1 MSYIFWYVLG
11 SMRLTSLPIFAQLL
25 TVGKKTQWYVVK
37 CDLLSETTLH
47 PALQPP
53 ESRKF
58 HFARATKNH
67 AQYFYIYIAVQVMV
81 HMLIYIISDCTTSIL
96 HYSKIAS
103 WTGLLLHIYSKNAS
117 EALAI
122 FSSVDSI
129 FFLMNSLRILW
140 TIMFGI
146 NKADSLLEVFET
158 IN

>member
-1 MSYIFWYVLG
+1 MGDRRFRVAQ
-11 SMRLTSLPIFAQLL
+11 TSFSDHPFSAETLL
-25 TVGKKTQWYVVK
+25 CV
-37 CDLLSETTLH
+37 
-47 PALQPP
+47 
-53 ESRKF
+53 
-58 HFARATKNH
+58 
-67 AQYFYIYIAVQVMV
+67 
-81 HMLIYIISDCTTSIL
+81 L

-140 TIMFGI
+140 TIMFEI

>member
-1 MSYIFWYVLG
+1 
-11 SMRLTSLPIFAQLL
+11 
-25 TVGKKTQWYVVK
+25 
-37 CDLLSETTLH
+37 
-47 PALQPP
+47 
-53 ESRKF
+53 
-58 HFARATKNH
+58 
-67 AQYFYIYIAVQVMV
+67 MV
-81 HMLIYIISDCTTSIL
+81 HMLIYNHCTTSIL

-140 TIMFGI
+140 TIMFEI